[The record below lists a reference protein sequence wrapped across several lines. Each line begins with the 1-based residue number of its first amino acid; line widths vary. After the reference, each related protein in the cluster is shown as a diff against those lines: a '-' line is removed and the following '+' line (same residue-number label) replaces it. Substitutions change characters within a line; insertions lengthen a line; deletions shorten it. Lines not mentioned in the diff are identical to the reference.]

1 MGNDIVGVL
10 ETRGSK
16 DRHIK
21 GAIILGTCNIYGL
34 QSNALSRLERRLTI
48 VINARIFSYY
58 FGEGNS
64 GSFSQMLPE
73 GPENRVK
80 KNESRERAVLGKL
93 WKGEDYQLL
102 RLRM

>member
-21 GAIILGTCNIYGL
+21 GAIILGTCNI
-34 QSNALSRLERRLTI
+34 I